1 MLGFLFAFAFAF
13 VLGLGSGDLYT
24 VEPVLSGHLRGMAK

>member
-1 MLGFLFAFAFAF
+1 MLGFLIAFA
-13 VLGLGSGDLYT
+13 LGLGSGDLYT